1 MKNTGF
7 GSHVAFWLHRWCCRY
22 ICYRSWQLVGSC
34 FCSWK
39 KWGACKSGKLHS
51 MQALYFLRMYFSS
64 PSPPI
69 LYVSNECP
77 GIVLQEP
84 DFPEIFY
91 PWHLWPESV
100 LVLVICRL
108 EYMHSKGI
116 AYRDLK
122 PENTLIGENGY
133 PKLIDMGFAKRIHN
147 RRTFS
152 MCGTPDYMAPEIIKR
167 QGHGKGVDFWALG
180 CMIFEMIT
188 NTSPFNRGDDP
199 PQVNIS
205 STKYWAFVREWKV
218 PHF

>member
-133 PKLIDMGFAKRIHN
+133 PSASTTAAPFPCVAHLTIWHLKSSRGKAMERVSISGHLVAWSLKWSQIQVLSIEAMIHH
-147 RRTFS
+147 R
-152 MCGTPDYMAPEIIKR
+152 
-167 QGHGKGVDFWALG
+167 
-180 CMIFEMIT
+180 
-188 NTSPFNRGDDP
+188 
-199 PQVNIS
+199 
-205 STKYWAFVREWKV
+205 
-218 PHF
+218 